1 MMDPRY
7 YGDGRPYDEEEQSYA
22 RGGSYMRG
30 PYDEQGKRYSGH
42 ATKADIKKDLQEMM
56 NKANSEKERMA
67 IQQLLEQWKD

>member
-56 NKANSEKERMA
+56 K
-67 IQQLLEQWKD
+67 